1 MTPDPDPV
9 AGPAPYP
16 APAKP
21 TRGADTA
28 AVNPERVLE
37 TRGPGCSRQAGTD
50 PDPDL
55 GTPVPDM
62 RATGATLRL
71 TTRLS
76 LEDEPALYQA
86 GVRPDPATTT
96 TRTTR
101 GTAAAAAAAVRGA
114 AVEAPVTEASP
125 EGSTGL
131 DGKKPSTINY
141 LISVLLIQ
149 LSHVISCTMASRA
162 FFFVYLK

>member
-37 TRGPGCSRQAGTD
+37 TRGLGRSSLAAMD
-50 PDPDL
+50 PDPDMGML
-55 GTPVPDM
+55 APDM
-62 RATGATLRL
+62 QATGTTLRL
-71 TTRLS
+71 TTQIS
-76 LEDEPALYQA
+76 PGAEPALYQA
-86 GVRPDPATTT
+86 GACPDPATTAA
-96 TRTTR
+96 RTSR

-125 EGSTGL
+125 EGSIGL

-141 LISVLLIQ
+141 VISVLLIQ

-162 FFFVYLK
+162 FFLFI

>member
-16 APAKP
+16 APVKP

-37 TRGPGCSRQAGTD
+37 TRGPGCSRQAATD

-55 GTPVPDM
+55 GMPAPDM
-62 RATGATLRL
+62 RAPGTTLRL
-71 TTRLS
+71 TTQTS
-76 LEDEPALYQA
+76 LEDEPALFQA

-96 TRTTR
+96 TRITR
-101 GTAAAAAAAVRGA
+101 GTAAAAAVRGA
-114 AVEAPVTEASP
+114 AVEAPGTEASP
-125 EGSTGL
+125 EGSIGL
-131 DGKKPSTINY
+131 DGKIHQPST
-141 LISVLLIQ
+141 
-149 LSHVISCTMASRA
+149 T
-162 FFFVYLK
+162 